1 MPFERTHIVLFYD
14 RVLTVATPA
23 VTPYLVGFVL
33 AHEIVHMLQG
43 IEQHAAS
50 GVMKA
55 RWDVGDYADMQ
66 RGRLRLSEDDIR
78 LIRSGMAQSA
88 KAVPAE

>member
-1 MPFERTHIVLFYD
+1 
-14 RVLTVATPA
+14 
-23 VTPYLVGFVL
+23 
-33 AHEIVHMLQG
+33 
-43 IEQHAAS
+43 
-50 GVMKA
+50 MKA